1 MIDNSTLANSIGL
14 HLSLNLRAAS
24 YKSPGEKS
32 RSAQAKLGSSFQRKL
47 PVYTDFHGDVQYHHR
62 SHTYAFVAVNKV
74 VAITHWISK
83 CIVSLVNKYR
93 VIFIH
98 VESSNKFSPL
108 HIQYHAVGTPMEVL
122 VPRGQFL
129 ASGCI
134 YSAPQR
140 KLIRIHH
147 PGTEVERAP
156 SNFATRD
163 RIPLWQ
169 GDVYLLS
176 FYFILLKP
184 TTMKL
189 FISTAPRSMHTAPRS
204 IHTAPR
210 SIHTAPRSIYTR
222 FNVRQIHNI

>member
-62 SHTYAFVAVNKV
+62 SHTYAFVAVNKA

-98 VESSNKFSPL
+98 VESSNKFTPL

-122 VPRGQFL
+122 VPR
-129 ASGCI
+129 
-134 YSAPQR
+134 R

-147 PGTEVERAP
+147 PGTEVERVP
-156 SNFATRD
+156 SNFVTQD
-163 RIPLWQ
+163 QIPLWQ

-189 FISTAPRSMHTAPRS
+189 FISTAPRL
-204 IHTAPR
+204 
-210 SIHTAPRSIYTR
+210 IYTR
-222 FNVRQIHNI
+222 FNVRQIHNIPIANKNAESISKG